1 MKQILCYCYL
11 LLLISLSSGCR
22 EETANKGPEEMPVVF
37 LAVLFEDLYSRSPDI
52 DSACLSLSEQTGAR
66 K

>member
-1 MKQILCYCYL
+1 MKRILCYYFL
-11 LLLISLSSGCR
+11 LLLVSLSSGCR
-22 EETANKGPEEMPVVF
+22 EQTANKDPEEMPVLF

-52 DSACLSLSEQTGAR
+52 DSACLSLSVQTGAR